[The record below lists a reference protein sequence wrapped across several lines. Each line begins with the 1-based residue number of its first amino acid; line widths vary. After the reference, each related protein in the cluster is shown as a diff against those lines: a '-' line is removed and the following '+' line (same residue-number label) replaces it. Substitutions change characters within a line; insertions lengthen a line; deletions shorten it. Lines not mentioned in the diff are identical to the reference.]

1 MRLGFKLKGILTSVG
16 EGKKMVKFR
25 HWTYLDTSIHIGR
38 LAESIALISFR
49 VDGVGF
55 ASLG

>member
-1 MRLGFKLKGILTSVG
+1 
-16 EGKKMVKFR
+16 MVKFR
-25 HWTYLDTSIHIGR
+25 HWIYLDTSIHIGR